1 MQTPLLLRHTDAAPT
16 APTRPL
22 EKRGA
27 VYTKPWIVELLL
39 DMAGYDVTA
48 DLAAKFA
55 VEPAAGEGAFL
66 VPMAVRLLR
75 SARLKGRGPLEC
87 RDSLAAYELD
97 GESAAAARGA
107 ITKALV
113 REGVTE
119 AEAKAL
125 ASGWV
130 RVEDYLTKATGL
142 PSADFVIGNPPYV
155 RLEDL
160 PADLAGHYRSAYRTM
175 KGRADLY
182 VAFFEAALR
191 QLADGGVCAF
201 ICADRWMLNH
211 YGGELRRLVTSEY
224 AVEAVV
230 EMHEA
235 DAFVSEVS
243 AYPAV
248 TVIRRAAQSRA
259 VVASVGRGARKDGRA
274 LARALLK
281 TVVAGAARLPE
292 GISAARV
299 SMWFRGQEPWPCTSP
314 ERLTLLKQLEGR
326 FESLESKDTHT
337 RVGIGV
343 ATGADKVFITSDE
356 ALVEESRLLPLAMAA
371 DISSGVL
378 EWAGRY
384 LVNPWDE
391 GGLVDL
397 GRYPRLKAY
406 LNKHREALKRRHVAR
421 RNGRSWARTI
431 DRVNS
436 PLTGKPKLYVAD
448 IKDRLRP
455 VLDRGETY
463 PHHNLYFVQSDGW
476 DLEVLGGLLLS
487 DVAQFF
493 VECYGVRMRGG
504 YLRFQAQYLR
514 RIRVPKPGEVTA
526 RQAKCLRRAF
536 RERDAAAATE
546 AALAVYGID
555 CVPPEVRGGY

>member
-1 MQTPLLLRHTDAAPT
+1 MQTPFLLRHVEAALT
-16 APTRPL
+16 APSHAL

-55 VEPAAGEGAFL
+55 VEPAVGEGAFL
-66 VPMAVRLLR
+66 VPMALRLIH

-87 RDSLAAYELD
+87 KAALSAYELD
-97 GESAAAARGA
+97 RASAAVARGA
-107 ITKALV
+107 ITQALV

-119 AEAKAL
+119 AEARTL

-130 RVEDYLTKATGL
+130 RVGDYLTEAAGL
-142 PSADFVIGNPPYV
+142 PRADFVIGNPPYI
-155 RLEDL
+155 RLEDV
-160 PADLAGHYRSAYRTM
+160 PADLAVFYRAAYPTM

-211 YGGELRRLVTSEY
+211 YGGELRRLVTSKY

-248 TVIRRAAQSRA
+248 TAIRRAAQRTV
-259 VVASVGRGARKDGRA
+259 VVASVGRIARKDGRS
-274 LARALLK
+274 LARGLLRTK
-281 TVVAGAARLPE
+281 VGEAARLPE
-292 GISAARV
+292 GVSAARV
-299 SMWFRGQEPWPCTSP
+299 STWFRGQDPWPCTSP
-314 ERLTLLKQLEGR
+314 ERLALLKQLEGR
-326 FESLESKDTHT
+326 FQPLESKET
-337 RVGIGV
+337 RTKIGIGV
-343 ATGADKVFITSDE
+343 ATGADKIFITSDE

-378 EWAGRY
+378 EWSGRY

-397 GRYPRLKAY
+397 GQYPRLKAY

-421 RNGRSWARTI
+421 RNGRSWVRTI

-436 PLTGKPKLYVAD
+436 PLIGKPKLYVAD

-476 DLEVLGGLLLS
+476 ELEVLGGLLLS
-487 DVAQFF
+487 DIPQFF

-514 RIRVPKPGEVTA
+514 RIRVPMPGEVTG
-526 RQAKCLRRAF
+526 RCCINQS
-536 RERDAAAATE
+536 E
-546 AALAVYGID
+546 
-555 CVPPEVRGGY
+555 

>member
-1 MQTPLLLRHTDAAPT
+1 M
-16 APTRPL
+16 
-22 EKRGA
+22 
-27 VYTKPWIVELLL
+27 
-39 DMAGYDVTA
+39 
-48 DLAAKFA
+48 
-55 VEPAAGEGAFL
+55 
-66 VPMAVRLLR
+66 
-75 SARLKGRGPLEC
+75 
-87 RDSLAAYELD
+87 
-97 GESAAAARGA
+97 
-107 ITKALV
+107 
-113 REGVTE
+113 
-119 AEAKAL
+119 
-125 ASGWV
+125 
-130 RVEDYLTKATGL
+130 
-142 PSADFVIGNPPYV
+142 
-155 RLEDL
+155 
-160 PADLAGHYRSAYRTM
+160 PADLAGFYRASYPTM

-191 QLADGGVCAF
+191 QLKDGGVCAF

-248 TVIRRAAQSRA
+248 TVIRRDAQRTA
-259 VVASVGRGARKDGRA
+259 IVASVGRDARKDGHS
-274 LARALLK
+274 LARGLLK
-281 TVVAGAARLPE
+281 TAVGEAARLPE
-292 GISAARV
+292 GVSAARV
-299 SMWFRGQEPWPCTSP
+299 TTWFRSHEPWPCTSP
-314 ERLTLLKQLEGR
+314 ERLALLKQLEGR
-326 FESLESKDTHT
+326 FQPLESKETRT

-343 ATGADKVFITSDE
+343 ATGADKVFITNDE
-356 ALVEESRLLPLAMAA
+356 ALVEEPRLLPLAMAA

-378 EWAGRY
+378 QWSGRY

-397 GRYPRLKAY
+397 GQYPRLNAY
-406 LNKHREALKRRHVAR
+406 LNKHREVLKRRHVAR
-421 RNGRSWARTI
+421 RNGRSWVRTI

-455 VLDRGETY
+455 VLDRGGTY
-463 PHHNLYFVQSDGW
+463 PHHNLYFVQSGGW

-514 RIRVPKPGEVTA
+514 RIRVPEPGEVTA
-526 RQAKCLRRAF
+526 RQAKRLRRAF

-546 AALAVYGID
+546 AALAIYGID
-555 CVPPEVRGGY
+555 GVPPEVRGGY